1 LIQKVVDMRLK
12 VSDIPDDGLT
22 QELELPV
29 QVRDGKGPD
38 TGHVKIRIFKF
49 GKKVLVEGSVS
60 IAVSLA
66 CSRCLKP
73 VSYPVDADFREE
85 YNPAASDEKDDE
97 QELTERE
104 LDLSYYSDDELDIT
118 ELIRE
123 QVLLAVPMKPL
134 CGIDCK
140 GICPKC
146 GKDLN
151 EGPCGCKTEET
162 DPRLAPLGKFKEL
175 MKGRGAS

>member
-1 LIQKVVDMRLK
+1 MRLK
-12 VSDIPDDGLT
+12 ISDIPDDGLT
-22 QELELPV
+22 EELDLPV
-29 QVRDGKGPD
+29 EVREGAGPD
-38 TGHVKIRIFKF
+38 TAHVSMRVFRF
-49 GKKVLVEGSVS
+49 GKKVLVEGSVK

-66 CSRCLKP
+66 CSRCLKA

-85 YNPAASDEKDDE
+85 YNPAEDVEKEDE
-97 QELTERE
+97 QELAERE
-104 LDLSYYSDDELDIT
+104 LDLSYYSDDELDIA

-134 CGIDCK
+134 CGDECK
-140 GICPKC
+140 GICPTC

-151 EGPCGCKTEET
+151 EGPCGCRTEET
-162 DPRLAPLGKFKEL
+162 DPRLAPLSKFKEL